1 MPVKTGVQPGHL
13 EAEKS
18 HSWDRDEGLGLHISN
33 KDLSCDPS
41 AQEVEAGEPKVQG
54 QDGLYRNILSKR
66 GENEKRKERGRE
78 EERSGKGRWKRKGKD

>member
-1 MPVKTGVQPGHL
+1 MKTGVQPGHL

-41 AQEVEAGEPKVQG
+41 AQEVEAGEPKVKG

-66 GENEKRKERGRE
+66 GETEKRKERGRE